1 MNSELPELPAV
12 AAENLET
19 AETKANQQADQQA
32 NQPTDK
38 LGKAWF
44 TLFIAWMALIFTAI
58 GIAAG
63 YKNWLRISDKTKANK
78 AAIEMIQTKI
88 ADVPSNHQLNTIRSE
103 LLQQTEAIQQQTSTA
118 VLKTQKFAQQSQRYA
133 ETINAQ
139 MAEITQIQ
147 AKVQRVVKPS
157 TDTEWLLSET
167 EFLIRMASRKLHLD
181 QSPHAAVMALKA
193 ADENLVRLGSPHY
206 LPVRQQLSKD
216 ILALENYPAPQ
227 IAKISQQITAVMIQ
241 LTPLSANGSDLSQ
254 GERISLGEKAR
265 SPEVETSAAES
276 AAASANGGNS
286 FWAKLKQES
295 YTQFNRAV
303 IIRKHNQPIQ
313 DHLNA
318 DSRQQLY
325 RLLHLRLE
333 TLRLLALQKLD
344 KEYHQQIQLIT
355 ETVTQYY
362 PKESAEAL
370 LKTIKQWDS
379 YHLAPKKPNIL
390 SSLQQLESALLTET
404 ISSEKAKK

>member
-1 MNSELPELPAV
+1 MNSALPEVPNV
-12 AAENLET
+12 ADAALEND
-19 AETKANQQADQQA
+19 TKAVPKTQRKSG
-32 NQPTDK
+32 T
-38 LGKAWF
+38 AWF

-78 AAIEMIQTKI
+78 VTIEEVQQKI
-88 ADVPSNHQLNTIRSE
+88 VDVPSNQQLNTIRGE

-118 VLKTQKFAQQSQRYA
+118 VSKTQKFAEQSQRYA
-133 ETINAQ
+133 ETIDAQ

-147 AKVQRVVKPS
+147 AKVQKVAKPS
-157 TDTEWLLSET
+157 TDKEWLLSET

-181 QSPHAAVMALKA
+181 QDAHAAITALKA
-193 ADENLVRLGSPHY
+193 ADENLVHLGSPHY

-227 IAKISQQITAVMIQ
+227 IAKISQQITALMIQ
-241 LTPLSANGSDLSQ
+241 LTPLTAKRSDLSQ
-254 GERISLGEKAR
+254 GEIINVGNKNPDE
-265 SPEVETSAAES
+265 PDNVTTDEENT
-276 AAASANGGNS
+276 GNS
-286 FWAKLKQES
+286 VWAKLKQQTYE
-295 YTQFNRAV
+295 QFNRAV

-313 DHLNA
+313 DDLDA

-344 KEYHQQIQLIT
+344 KEYHQQIQLIIR
-355 ETVTQYY
+355 TVTQYY
-362 PKESAEAL
+362 PTANAEPL
-370 LKTIKQWDS
+370 LKTIKAWDS
-379 YHLAPKKPNIL
+379 YQLAPKKPNIL

>member
-1 MNSELPELPAV
+1 MNSDLPELPTV
-12 AAENLET
+12 VEEELKT
-19 AETKANQQADQQA
+19 
-32 NQPTDK
+32 TDK
-38 LGKAWF
+38 KASKQSSKSGTAWF

-78 AAIEMIQTKI
+78 VTIEVIQQKI
-88 ADVPSNHQLNTIRSE
+88 VDMPSNHQLNTIRAE

-118 VLKTQKFAQQSQRYA
+118 VLKTQKFAEQSQRYA

-147 AKVQRVVKPS
+147 AKVQQVAKPS
-157 TDTEWLLSET
+157 TDKEWLLSET

-181 QSPHAAVMALKA
+181 QSPHAAIMALKA
-193 ADENLVRLGSPHY
+193 ADENLVQLGSPHY

-216 ILALENYPAPQ
+216 IMALENYPAPK
-227 IAKISQQITAVMIQ
+227 IAKISQQITALMIQ
-241 LTPLSANGSDLSQ
+241 LTPLTAKHSDLSQ
-254 GERISLGEKAR
+254 GDVIRLGDKDLAGKD
-265 SPEVETSAAES
+265 SAVEEEE
-276 AAASANGGNS
+276 NMGNS
-286 FWAKLKQES
+286 VWAKLKQQA

-313 DHLNA
+313 DDLDA

-325 RLLHLRLE
+325 RLLQLRLE

-344 KEYHQQIQLIT
+344 QEYHQQIQLIT

-362 PKESAEAL
+362 PKESAETL

-379 YHLAPKKPNIL
+379 YHLSPKKPNIL